1 MVSLHR
7 VRMHYG
13 HPDVF
18 DRIFHITRGGISKAS
33 RIINISEDIYSGEDT
48 LAYFLVV
55 FMVVHDYR
63 NSWQLYLLIC
73 GVLYFY
79 MCFLLLDMFPSYS
92 TIAYCYIFIFEWLTC
107 NFLTVLFT
115 SFPEWK
121 QVFVRWSYTN
131 V

>member
-1 MVSLHR
+1 
-7 VRMHYG
+7 MHYG

-33 RIINISEDIYSGEDT
+33 RIINISEDIYSGEDP

-55 FMVVHDYR
+55 FIVALDYR

-73 GVLYFY
+73 GVLCFY
-79 MCFLLLDMFPSYS
+79 MCFHLLDMFPSYS
-92 TIAYCYIFIFEWLTC
+92 TIACCYIFIFKWLTY
-107 NFLTVLFT
+107 NVLTFLFT

-121 QVFVRWSYTN
+121 QDFCEMVVHKCLTYITYGH
-131 V
+131 